1 MLLCQPN
8 LRDATNPKW
17 QTLNVLVGTRRS
29 SHRTNS
35 IGESEMPKYLLQV
48 NYTTDG
54 AKGLIKDGGVARKN
68 AARKAAE
75 SLGGTLESMYFA
87 FGETDAYVIADM
99 PDNASTAAISL
110 ALAAS
115 GGATSR
121 TVVLLTPEEMD
132 QASKKMPAYRPP
144 GQ

>member
-1 MLLCQPN
+1 
-8 LRDATNPKW
+8 
-17 QTLNVLVGTRRS
+17 
-29 SHRTNS
+29 
-35 IGESEMPKYLLQV
+35 MPKYLLQV

-54 AKGLIKDGGVARKN
+54 ARGLIKEGGVARRTV
-68 AARKAAE
+68 AQKAAQ
-75 SLGGTLESMYFA
+75 SLGGVIESMHFA
-87 FGETDAYVIADM
+87 FGDTDAYVIAEM
-99 PDNASTAAISL
+99 PDNASAAAISL

-132 QASKKMPAYRPP
+132 TASKKTPTYRPP

>member
-1 MLLCQPN
+1 
-8 LRDATNPKW
+8 
-17 QTLNVLVGTRRS
+17 
-29 SHRTNS
+29 
-35 IGESEMPKYLLQV
+35 MPKYLLQV

-68 AARKAAE
+68 AAQKAAE
-75 SLGGTLESMYFA
+75 SLGGAIESMYFS
-87 FGETDAYVIADM
+87 FGDTDAYVIADM
-99 PDNASTAAISL
+99 PDNASTVAISL

-132 QASKKMPAYRPP
+132 QASKKVPNYRPP

>member
-1 MLLCQPN
+1 
-8 LRDATNPKW
+8 
-17 QTLNVLVGTRRS
+17 
-29 SHRTNS
+29 
-35 IGESEMPKYLLQV
+35 MPKYLLQV

-99 PDNASTAAISL
+99 PDNASAAAISL

-132 QASKKMPAYRPP
+132 QASKKTPAYRPP